1 MLESIISSAISDIAE
16 TYLENFDSSMLNISL
31 TSGTYEVK
39 DLSLKPDILKDLHP
53 AFIILRSFIGK
64 VFIKLSLMKL
74 RTEPVSV
81 TIEDVFVLIGAKD
94 DIVVN
99 KEEYAKSIEN
109 AFRAKLQSLLNMQLL
124 FEEKMK

>member
-1 MLESIISSAISDIAE
+1 
-16 TYLENFDSSMLNISL
+16 
-31 TSGTYEVK
+31 
-39 DLSLKPDILKDLHP
+39 
-53 AFIILRSFIGK
+53 
-64 VFIKLSLMKL
+64 MKL